1 MSGCCSTC
9 GCERIDWESYKE
21 EHARR
26 VRFWKCPILGC
37 VASSAPWAFLY
48 KDDPTRAQHKC
59 LIVYHWPGRGHY
71 SRDNRRLKC
80 LKDFQREIGNRQLFV
95 RIVAMQLPASTMERL
110 DRNPEVWRML
120 RDFLPACTTRNDGRS
135 VAVRR

>member
-1 MSGCCSTC
+1 MPGATHDSV
-9 GCERIDWESYKE
+9 
-21 EHARR
+21 ARR
-26 VRFWKCPILGC
+26 FRAGGSFEDLLEDLRSGKV
-37 VASSAPWAFLY
+37 
-48 KDDPTRAQHKC
+48 DPMRNLKP
-59 LIVYHWPGRGHY
+59 LIVYHWPGRGYY